1 MAFDSRWE
9 REHSTLQSQIR
20 LLDGL
25 DVGLRRPAVHRPR
38 TTPLIWL
45 RLAETFRSLSRRF
58 RTLLAL

>member
-25 DVGLRRPAVHRPR
+25 DVGARRPPVHRPR
-38 TTPLIWL
+38 TAPQIWL
-45 RLAETFRSLSRRF
+45 RLAETLRGVSARF